1 MGIFMPSREELRPR
15 IQDAIRVFWSTR
27 LSQQVKQREAGVQD
41 QGTRGSVT
49 GGKQMEGFIQLIRWL
64 LLANGVKA
72 SEIFTSGKLELP
84 GFYRPAKQWDLVVV
98 RHHPSGVK
106 RLVATI
112 EVKSHVGSFSNNFN
126 NRTEEAMG
134 SSPYALTL

>member
-1 MGIFMPSREELRPR
+1 M
-15 IQDAIRVFWSTR
+15 
-27 LSQQVKQREAGVQD
+27 
-41 QGTRGSVT
+41 
-49 GGKQMEGFIQLIRWL
+49 
-64 LLANGVKA
+64 KA